1 MYMLG
6 LRHRSSVGI
15 WWLWSVGT
23 TAPEEKS
30 WRQWAPLPFIEM
42 YSLGSS
48 GSHPLPF
55 IEMYSLEAF
64 FYISF
69 PASPAIVSEAVGPT
83 AA

>member
-1 MYMLG
+1 MLG

-30 WRQWAPLPFIEM
+30 WRQWAPLPFIDM
-42 YSLGSS
+42 YSLGRS
-48 GSHPLPF
+48 GSRPLPF
-55 IEMYSLEAF
+55 IEMYSLEIIS
-64 FYISF
+64 YISF
-69 PASPAIVSEAVGPT
+69 QASPAIVSEPVGPT